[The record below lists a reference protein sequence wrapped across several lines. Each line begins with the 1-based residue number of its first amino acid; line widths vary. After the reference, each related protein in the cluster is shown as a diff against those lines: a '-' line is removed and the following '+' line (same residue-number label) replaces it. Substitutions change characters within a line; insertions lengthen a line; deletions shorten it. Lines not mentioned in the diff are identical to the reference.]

1 MTYVQ
6 PCADPENDPEDWF
19 ISRDGKQYPDD
30 PMPGYSNESVLGAWA
45 EEEERLGRELT
56 GSEQRRVD
64 DRVFADGQRDQLRK
78 RRHAKEACLGC
89 YFRTSCLDSALQVD
103 TPATHGTWGGYYE
116 EELREIRKEIAR
128 RKNRRRELPLLDD

>member
-30 PMPGYSNESVLGAWA
+30 PMPGYSGETVSAAWDVA
-45 EEEERLGRELT
+45 IEELGRDITDAEMK
-56 GSEQRRVD
+56 RID
-64 DRVFADGQRDQLRK
+64 DRVYDDSQRSQLRK
-78 RRHAKEACLGC
+78 RRHAKEACHEC
-89 YFRTSCLDSALQVD
+89 YFRMGCLDQALKPD

-116 EELREIRKEIAR
+116 EELREIRREIDRRKRAR
-128 RKNRRRELPLLDD
+128 RGSI